1 MQVNFS
7 TAQSIENHMEWKF
20 RVDGVNVKG
29 DDGCGL
35 RYSEDSYYVITT
47 GEWSVV
53 IDVNTDEM
61 VRVLKDKGYEVKKRS
76 D

>member
-1 MQVNFS
+1 M
-7 TAQSIENHMEWKF
+7 
-20 RVDGVNVKG
+20 NVKG

-61 VRVLKDKGYEVKKRS
+61 VRVLKDKGYEVKKIS